1 MHNSDGHVSS
11 LFLISNDP
19 FKKFR
24 NVSYI
29 GSASIEVLIGEIFN
43 NIEEDDFLT
52 YILSNGGDSSP
63 PPTEKQTNKAVCE
76 RFHFLFQK
84 VKMVAIKLAC
94 RPEGSRE
101 G

>member
-1 MHNSDGHVSS
+1 MIHLS
-11 LFLISNDP
+11 
-19 FKKFR
+19 R

-52 YILSNGGDSSP
+52 YIPSNGGDSSP
-63 PPTEKQTNKAVCE
+63 PPTKKQTNKAVCE

-84 VKMVAIKLAC
+84 VDTIESA
-94 RPEGSRE
+94 S
-101 G
+101 